1 MNLSNSIRCGCLTR
15 LWNHAIYPKDQIR
28 PLEDSMSKKLL
39 AALALCASLLLL
51 FSIPV
56 FAHHGGSS
64 LYDMGKS
71 TTVKATITDFVWAN
85 PHCEIS
91 FDGIDE
97 TGKPRHWT
105 IEAHPPNIMVTHGWT
120 RRSLKPG
127 DAVSI
132 TFHPGQNGGAWGK
145 MIKVNWPDGKEL
157 VQD

>member
-1 MNLSNSIRCGCLTR
+1 MNR
-15 LWNHAIYPKDQIR
+15 
-28 PLEDSMSKKLL
+28 KLL
-39 AALALCASLLLL
+39 PALGLCAGLLLL

-71 TTVKATITDFVWAN
+71 TTVKATVTDFVWAN

-91 FDGIDE
+91 FDGVDE
-97 TGKPRHWT
+97 AGKPRHWT

-120 RRSLKPG
+120 RKSLKAG